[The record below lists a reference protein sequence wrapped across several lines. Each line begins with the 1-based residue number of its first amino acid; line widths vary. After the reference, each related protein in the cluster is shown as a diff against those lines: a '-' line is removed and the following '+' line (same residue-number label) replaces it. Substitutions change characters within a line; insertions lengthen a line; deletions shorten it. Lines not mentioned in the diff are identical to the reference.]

1 MNADTPYFSRAQAEA
16 FAAGLVAMAQ
26 IDGRT
31 PQESRLIEEFLEEA
45 GYPDLIEGVYDRPFA
60 LEEAVLLFPTS
71 FARGLFIRGCVR
83 MIQADHQV
91 SDEER
96 EIAGSAR
103 TVYLSILITHI
114 AAAAISFPFILLTFV
129 HAWTNDFAKHKRLA
143 KKVFPIWLFVAV
155 TGPICYYMLKPF
167 YPWEAAKVELIF
179 EESP

>member
-1 MNADTPYFSRAQAEA
+1 MNADTPYLSRAQAEA

-31 PQESRLIEEFLEEA
+31 PQESRLIEEFLEDA

-96 EIAGSAR
+96 EALEFMRRAFVPGS
-103 TVYLSILITHI
+103 TV
-114 AAAAISFPFILLTFV
+114 
-129 HAWTNDFAKHKRLA
+129 
-143 KKVFPIWLFVAV
+143 
-155 TGPICYYMLKPF
+155 
-167 YPWEAAKVELIF
+167 EELI
-179 EESP
+179 SGAQDA